1 MSMIFEWDERK
12 AQANIKKHGISF
24 TQAAK
29 VFEDQFAVSIQ
40 DRVEN
45 NEQRWQTI
53 GVVDGVRLLLVA
65 HTLKL
70 ADVEIVRIIS
80 ARKATNQERKLYE
93 HR

>member
-1 MSMIFEWDERK
+1 MIFEWDERK

-53 GVVDGVRLLLVA
+53 GVVDGVKLLLVA

-70 ADVEIVRIIS
+70 AEVEIVRIIS